1 MSKSNY
7 NFDAIKNIL
16 SITYIEF
23 LNSKRNSYQ
32 CANFSR
38 TSLCYWLT
46 FQWKDEVISGSSWAA
61 ETAMIENY
69 SWMDGR
75 FHNNEDCKQ
84 QIFEVWVLKVIASY
98 KVYSLTFSKSAKKSE
113 IHFMRWPFHSKKL
126 FFIMDRYNISVNN
139 RADWRVEC
147 SGVRSSLVVMG
158 ILFKVA
164 SSLAC
169 CERFSMGQ
177 ARATQLWR

>member
-1 MSKSNY
+1 M
-7 NFDAIKNIL
+7 
-16 SITYIEF
+16 
-23 LNSKRNSYQ
+23 

-98 KVYSLTFSKSAKKSE
+98 KVYSLTFSKSAKSLD
-113 IHFMRWPFHSKKL
+113 PFYEMALSFKEA

-177 ARATQLWR
+177 ARATQLSEDNPKSVFTFIQASFRKI